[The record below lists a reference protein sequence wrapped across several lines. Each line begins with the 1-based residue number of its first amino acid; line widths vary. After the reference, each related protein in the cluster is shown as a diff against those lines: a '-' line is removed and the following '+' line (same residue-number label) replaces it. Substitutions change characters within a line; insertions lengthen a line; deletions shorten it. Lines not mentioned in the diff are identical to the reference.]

1 MRFLGYFEQICSIP
15 HCSYQAKKLGEFLLE
30 FSKSRGFEAK
40 IDESFNIHAIKGKPK
55 ICLQAHY
62 DMVCVGEAPKIEL
75 ENDGEFLS
83 AKNSTLGADNG
94 IGLAIIMDIM
104 DQAQDLEVLFTSDE
118 EVGLIGANAFAG
130 EICAPALLNL
140 DSEDDNE
147 VIIGCAGGLL
157 AEFRC
162 EFEPCKLGLGELF
175 SPSVSEH
182 FGTGLLSNESS
193 HSTSAKNS
201 TQNSSNLNADYRE
214 SSEHLSTGLLSNE
227 GSHSTSAENSTQNN
241 SNLNADY
248 CESSEH
254 FGTGLL
260 FNEGSH
266 STSAKNCT
274 QNSSNLNANYYALSC
289 EGLEGGHSGIEIAKN
304 IPNAIKELAHFA
316 KNHGAN
322 ILAMSGG
329 DRDNAIPTWAKA
341 LVSASS
347 KLQNK
352 GLVKAK
358 KLDLLGAK
366 ELFAKLCDDNLKNT
380 IIMKT
385 NSADF
390 TRNSR
395 IPMKAN
401 SADFTKNSRIPMKA
415 NSLNDFLL
423 ALPHGV
429 LGWDEGLGLP
439 KTSANL
445 AIVRTRLTSKD
456 ENARIAFSVQIY
468 ARSSSQAELAK
479 LKNSYEAISELAGFQ
494 SSFGASSMPWE
505 PEQSHFATSVLN
517 ALQKYRPNAKIT
529 AIHAGL
535 ECGCLSAKM
544 KQKGKKLV
552 ACSIGP
558 NISGAHTINERC
570 EIKSAQII
578 AQVVRDVLKN
588 A

>member
-15 HCSYQAKKLGEFLLE
+15 HCSYQAQKLGEFLLE
-30 FSKSRGFEAK
+30 FSKSRGFDTK
-40 IDESFNIHAIKGKPK
+40 IDENFNIHAIKGKPK

-104 DQAQDLEVLFTSDE
+104 DEAQDLEVLFTSDE

-140 DSEDDNE
+140 DSEDDSE

-157 AEFRC
+157 AEFRR
-162 EFEPCKLGLGELF
+162 EFEPCELGLGELF
-175 SPSVSEH
+175 SSSVSEH

-193 HSTSAKNS
+193 HSTSAKN
-201 TQNSSNLNADYRE
+201 
-214 SSEHLSTGLLSNE
+214 
-227 GSHSTSAENSTQNN
+227 
-241 SNLNADY
+241 
-248 CESSEH
+248 
-254 FGTGLL
+254 
-260 FNEGSH
+260 
-266 STSAKNCT
+266 CT
-274 QNSSNLNANYYALSC
+274 QNSSNLNANYYELSC
-289 EGLEGGHSGIEIAKN
+289 EGLEGGHSGMQIAKN

-347 KLQNK
+347 KLQSK

-366 ELFAKLCDDNLKNT
+366 ELFAKLCDDDLKNT
-380 IIMKT
+380 IIMKA
-385 NSADF
+385 NSANF
-390 TRNSR
+390 TRNSK

-401 SADFTKNSRIPMKA
+401 SADFTRRENSRNSRIPL
-415 NSLNDFLL
+415 LNDFLL
-423 ALPHGV
+423 SLPHGV

-445 AIVRTRLTSKD
+445 AIVRTGLTSKD

-468 ARSSSQAELAK
+468 ARSSSQEELAK

-494 SSFGASSMPWE
+494 SSFGPSSMPWE
-505 PEQSHFATSVLN
+505 PEQSEFATSVLT

-570 EIKSAQII
+570 EIKSAKII
-578 AQVVRDVLKN
+578 AQVLRDLLKN

>member
-15 HCSYQAKKLGEFLLE
+15 HCSYQAQKLGEFLLE

-40 IDESFNIHAIKGKPK
+40 IDESFNIHAIKGNPK

-104 DQAQDLEVLFTSDE
+104 DEAQDLEVLFTSDE

-140 DSEDDNE
+140 DSEDDSE

-157 AEFRC
+157 AEFRR
-162 EFEPCKLGLGELF
+162 EFEPCELGLGELF
-175 SPSVSEH
+175 SSSVSEH
-182 FGTGLLSNESS
+182 FGTGLSSNES
-193 HSTSAKNS
+193 
-201 TQNSSNLNADYRE
+201 
-214 SSEHLSTGLLSNE
+214 
-227 GSHSTSAENSTQNN
+227 SHSTSAENSTQN
-241 SNLNADY
+241 
-248 CESSEH
+248 
-254 FGTGLL
+254 
-260 FNEGSH
+260 
-266 STSAKNCT
+266 
-274 QNSSNLNANYYALSC
+274 SSNLNANYYELSC
-289 EGLEGGHSGIEIAKN
+289 EGLEGGHSGMQIAKN

-322 ILAMSGG
+322 ILAISGG

-347 KLQNK
+347 KLQSK

-366 ELFAKLCDDNLKNT
+366 ELFAKLCDDDLKNP
-380 IIMKT
+380 IIMKS

-395 IPMKAN
+395 
-401 SADFTKNSRIPMKA
+401 NSRIPL
-415 NSLNDFLL
+415 LNDFLL

-445 AIVRTRLTSKD
+445 AIVRTKLTSKD

-505 PEQSHFATSVLN
+505 PEQSEFATSVLT

>member
-15 HCSYQAKKLGEFLLE
+15 HCSYQAQKLGEFLLE
-30 FSKSRGFEAK
+30 FSKSRGFDTK
-40 IDESFNIHAIKGKPK
+40 IDENFNIHAIKGKPK

-104 DQAQDLEVLFTSDE
+104 DEAQDLEVLFTSDE

-140 DSEDDNE
+140 DSEDDSE

-157 AEFRC
+157 AEFRR
-162 EFEPCKLGLGELF
+162 EFEPCELGLGELF
-175 SPSVSEH
+175 SSSVSEH
-182 FGTGLLSNESS
+182 FGTRLLSDES
-193 HSTSAKNS
+193 
-201 TQNSSNLNADYRE
+201 
-214 SSEHLSTGLLSNE
+214 
-227 GSHSTSAENSTQNN
+227 SHSTSAENSTQN
-241 SNLNADY
+241 
-248 CESSEH
+248 SS
-254 FGTGLL
+254 T
-260 FNEGSH
+260 
-266 STSAKNCT
+266 
-274 QNSSNLNANYYALSC
+274 LNANYYELSC
-289 EGLEGGHSGIEIAKN
+289 EGLKGGHSGMQIAKN

-322 ILAMSGG
+322 ILAISGG

-347 KLQNK
+347 KLQSK
-352 GLVKAK
+352 GLVNAK

-366 ELFAKLCDDNLKNT
+366 ELFAKLCDDDLKNP
-380 IIMKT
+380 IIMK
-385 NSADF
+385 S
-390 TRNSR
+390 
-395 IPMKAN
+395 N
-401 SADFTKNSRIPMKA
+401 SADFTKRENSRNSRIPL
-415 NSLNDFLL
+415 LNDFLL

-445 AIVRTRLTSKD
+445 AIVRTSLTSKD

-468 ARSSSQAELAK
+468 ARSSSQEELAK

-505 PEQSHFATSVLN
+505 PEQSEFAKSLLT

-570 EIKSAQII
+570 EIKSAKII

>member
-15 HCSYQAKKLGEFLLE
+15 HCSYQAQKLGEFLLE
-30 FSKSRGFEAK
+30 FSKSRGFDTK
-40 IDESFNIHAIKGKPK
+40 IDENFNIHAIKGKPK

-104 DQAQDLEVLFTSDE
+104 DEAQDLEVLFTSDE

-140 DSEDDNE
+140 DSEDDSE

-157 AEFRC
+157 AEFRR
-162 EFEPCKLGLGELF
+162 EFEPCELGLGELF
-175 SPSVSEH
+175 SSSV
-182 FGTGLLSNESS
+182 
-193 HSTSAKNS
+193 
-201 TQNSSNLNADYRE
+201 
-214 SSEHLSTGLLSNE
+214 SEHLSTGLLSNE
-227 GSHSTSAENSTQNN
+227 S
-241 SNLNADY
+241 
-248 CESSEH
+248 
-254 FGTGLL
+254 
-260 FNEGSH
+260 SH

-274 QNSSNLNANYYALSC
+274 QNSSNLNANYYELSC
-289 EGLEGGHSGIEIAKN
+289 EGLEGGHSGMQIAKN

-347 KLQNK
+347 KLQSK

-366 ELFAKLCDDNLKNT
+366 ELFAKLCDDDLKNP
-380 IIMKT
+380 IIMK
-385 NSADF
+385 S
-390 TRNSR
+390 
-395 IPMKAN
+395 N
-401 SADFTKNSRIPMKA
+401 SADFTKRENSRNSRIPL
-415 NSLNDFLL
+415 LNDFLL

-468 ARSSSQAELAK
+468 ARSSSQEELAK

-505 PEQSHFATSVLN
+505 PEQSEFAKSLLN

>member
-15 HCSYQAKKLGEFLLE
+15 HCSYQAQKLGEFLLE
-30 FSKSRGFEAK
+30 FSKSRGFDTK
-40 IDESFNIHAIKGKPK
+40 IDENFNIHAIKGKPK

-104 DQAQDLEVLFTSDE
+104 DEAQDLEVLFTSDE

-140 DSEDDNE
+140 DSEDDSE

-157 AEFRC
+157 AEFRR
-162 EFEPCKLGLGELF
+162 EFEPCELGLGELF
-175 SPSVSEH
+175 SSSVSEH
-182 FGTGLLSNESS
+182 FGTRLLSDES
-193 HSTSAKNS
+193 
-201 TQNSSNLNADYRE
+201 
-214 SSEHLSTGLLSNE
+214 
-227 GSHSTSAENSTQNN
+227 SHSTSAENSTQN
-241 SNLNADY
+241 
-248 CESSEH
+248 SS
-254 FGTGLL
+254 T
-260 FNEGSH
+260 
-266 STSAKNCT
+266 
-274 QNSSNLNANYYALSC
+274 LNANYYELSC
-289 EGLEGGHSGIEIAKN
+289 EGLKGGHSGMQIAKN

-322 ILAMSGG
+322 ILAISGG

-347 KLQNK
+347 KLQSK
-352 GLVKAK
+352 GLVNAK

-366 ELFAKLCDDNLKNT
+366 ELFAKLCDDDLKNP
-380 IIMKT
+380 IIMK
-385 NSADF
+385 S
-390 TRNSR
+390 
-395 IPMKAN
+395 N
-401 SADFTKNSRIPMKA
+401 SADFTKRENSRNSRIPL
-415 NSLNDFLL
+415 LNDFLL

-505 PEQSHFATSVLN
+505 PEQSEFAKSLLT

>member
-15 HCSYQAKKLGEFLLE
+15 HCSYQAQKLGEFLLE
-30 FSKSRGFEAK
+30 FSKSRGFDTK

-104 DQAQDLEVLFTSDE
+104 DEAQDLEVLFTSDE

-140 DSEDDNE
+140 DSEDDSE

-157 AEFRC
+157 AEFRR
-162 EFEPCKLGLGELF
+162 EFEPCELGLGELF
-175 SPSVSEH
+175 SSSV
-182 FGTGLLSNESS
+182 
-193 HSTSAKNS
+193 
-201 TQNSSNLNADYRE
+201 
-214 SSEHLSTGLLSNE
+214 
-227 GSHSTSAENSTQNN
+227 
-241 SNLNADY
+241 
-248 CESSEH
+248 SEH

-260 FNEGSH
+260 FNENSH
-266 STSAKNCT
+266 STSVENST
-274 QNSSNLNANYYALSC
+274 QNSSTLNANYYELSC
-289 EGLEGGHSGIEIAKN
+289 QGLEGGHSGMQIAKN

-322 ILAMSGG
+322 ILAISGG

-347 KLQNK
+347 KLQSK
-352 GLVKAK
+352 GLVNAK

-366 ELFAKLCDDNLKNT
+366 ELFAKLCDDDLKNP
-380 IIMKT
+380 IIMK
-385 NSADF
+385 S
-390 TRNSR
+390 
-395 IPMKAN
+395 N
-401 SADFTKNSRIPMKA
+401 SADFTKRENSRNSRIPL
-415 NSLNDFLL
+415 LNDFLL

-494 SSFGASSMPWE
+494 SSFGASSIPWE
-505 PEQSHFATSVLN
+505 PEQSEFATSVLT

-570 EIKSAQII
+570 EIKSAKII

>member
-15 HCSYQAKKLGEFLLE
+15 HCSYQAQKLGEFLLE
-30 FSKSRGFEAK
+30 FSKSRGFDTK

-104 DQAQDLEVLFTSDE
+104 DEAQDLEVLFTSDE

-140 DSEDDNE
+140 DSEDDSE

-157 AEFRC
+157 AEFRR
-162 EFEPCKLGLGELF
+162 EFEPCELGLGELF
-175 SPSVSEH
+175 SSSVSEH
-182 FGTGLLSNESS
+182 LGTGLLSNESS
-193 HSTSAKNS
+193 HSTSA
-201 TQNSSNLNADYRE
+201 
-214 SSEHLSTGLLSNE
+214 
-227 GSHSTSAENSTQNN
+227 ENS
-241 SNLNADY
+241 
-248 CESSEH
+248 
-254 FGTGLL
+254 
-260 FNEGSH
+260 
-266 STSAKNCT
+266 T
-274 QNSSNLNANYYALSC
+274 QNSSNLNANYYELSC
-289 EGLEGGHSGIEIAKN
+289 EGLEGGHSGMQIAKN

-347 KLQNK
+347 KLESK

-366 ELFAKLCDDNLKNT
+366 ELFAKLCDDDLKNT
-380 IIMKT
+380 II
-385 NSADF
+385 
-390 TRNSR
+390 
-395 IPMKAN
+395 MKAN
-401 SADFTKNSRIPMKA
+401 SADFTKRENSRNSRIPL
-415 NSLNDFLL
+415 LNDFLL

-445 AIVRTRLTSKD
+445 AIVRTSLTSKD

-468 ARSSSQAELAK
+468 ARSSSQEELAK

-505 PEQSHFATSVLN
+505 PEQSEFAKSVLN

>member
-15 HCSYQAKKLGEFLLE
+15 HCSYQAQKLGEFLLE
-30 FSKSRGFEAK
+30 FSKSRGFDTK

-104 DQAQDLEVLFTSDE
+104 DEAQDLEVLFTSDE

-140 DSEDDNE
+140 DSEDDSE

-157 AEFRC
+157 AEFRR
-162 EFEPCKLGLGELF
+162 EFEPCELGLGELF
-175 SPSVSEH
+175 SSSV
-182 FGTGLLSNESS
+182 
-193 HSTSAKNS
+193 
-201 TQNSSNLNADYRE
+201 
-214 SSEHLSTGLLSNE
+214 SEHLSTGLLSNE
-227 GSHSTSAENSTQNN
+227 S
-241 SNLNADY
+241 
-248 CESSEH
+248 
-254 FGTGLL
+254 
-260 FNEGSH
+260 SH

-274 QNSSNLNANYYALSC
+274 QNSSNLNADYYELSC
-289 EGLEGGHSGIEIAKN
+289 EGLEGGHSGMQIAKN

-347 KLQNK
+347 KLQSK

-366 ELFAKLCDDNLKNT
+366 ELFAKLCDDDLKNP
-380 IIMKT
+380 IIMK
-385 NSADF
+385 S
-390 TRNSR
+390 
-395 IPMKAN
+395 N
-401 SADFTKNSRIPMKA
+401 SADFTKRENSRNSRIPL
-415 NSLNDFLL
+415 LNDFLL

-445 AIVRTRLTSKD
+445 AIVRTSLTSKD

-468 ARSSSQAELAK
+468 ARSSSQEELAK

-505 PEQSHFATSVLN
+505 PEQSEFATSVLN

>member
-15 HCSYQAKKLGEFLLE
+15 HCSYQAQKLGEFLLE

-75 ENDGEFLS
+75 ENNGEFLS

-104 DQAQDLEVLFTSDE
+104 DEAQDLEVLFTSDE

-140 DSEDDNE
+140 DSEDDSE

-157 AEFRC
+157 AEFRR
-162 EFEPCKLGLGELF
+162 EFEPSKLGLGELF
-175 SPSVSEH
+175 SSELESCELGLGELFSSSVSEH
-182 FGTGLLSNESS
+182 FGTGLLF
-193 HSTSAKNS
+193 
-201 TQNSSNLNADYRE
+201 
-214 SSEHLSTGLLSNE
+214 NE
-227 GSHSTSAENSTQNN
+227 GSHSTSAENSTQNS
-241 SNLNADY
+241 SNLNANY
-248 CESSEH
+248 RESSEH
-254 FGTGLL
+254 LSTRLL

-274 QNSSNLNANYYALSC
+274 QNSSNLNANYYELSC
-289 EGLEGGHSGIEIAKN
+289 QGLEGGHSGMQIAKN

-316 KNHGAN
+316 KNHGSN
-322 ILAMSGG
+322 ILAISGG

-347 KLQNK
+347 KLQSK

-366 ELFAKLCDDNLKNT
+366 ELFAKLCDDDLKNT
-380 IIMKT
+380 IIMKA

-395 IPMKAN
+395 IPL
-401 SADFTKNSRIPMKA
+401 
-415 NSLNDFLL
+415 LNDFLL
-423 ALPHGV
+423 SLPHGV

-445 AIVRTRLTSKD
+445 AIVRTKLTSKD

-494 SSFGASSMPWE
+494 SSFGPSSMPWE
-505 PEQSHFATSVLN
+505 PEQSEFATSVLT

-578 AQVVRDVLKN
+578 AQVLRDLLKN

>member
-15 HCSYQAKKLGEFLLE
+15 HCSYQAQKLGEFLLE
-30 FSKSRGFEAK
+30 FSKSRGFDTK

-104 DQAQDLEVLFTSDE
+104 DEAQDLEVLFTSDE

-140 DSEDDNE
+140 DSEDDSE

-157 AEFRC
+157 AEFRR
-162 EFEPCKLGLGELF
+162 EFEPCELGLGELF
-175 SPSVSEH
+175 SSEFEPCELGLGELFSSSVSEH
-182 FGTGLLSNESS
+182 FG
-193 HSTSAKNS
+193 
-201 TQNSSNLNADYRE
+201 
-214 SSEHLSTGLLSNE
+214 TGLLSNE
-227 GSHSTSAENSTQNN
+227 GSHSTSAENCTQNN
-241 SNLNADY
+241 SNLNA
-248 CESSEH
+248 
-254 FGTGLL
+254 
-260 FNEGSH
+260 
-266 STSAKNCT
+266 
-274 QNSSNLNANYYALSC
+274 NYYELSC
-289 EGLEGGHSGIEIAKN
+289 EGLEGGHSGMQIAKN

-347 KLQNK
+347 KLQSK

-366 ELFAKLCDDNLKNT
+366 ELFAKLCDDDLKNP
-380 IIMKT
+380 IIMK
-385 NSADF
+385 S
-390 TRNSR
+390 
-395 IPMKAN
+395 N
-401 SADFTKNSRIPMKA
+401 SADFTKRENSRNSRIPL
-415 NSLNDFLL
+415 LNDFLL

-505 PEQSHFATSVLN
+505 PEQSEFATSVLN
-517 ALQKYRPNAKIT
+517 ALQKYRPDAKIT

>member
-15 HCSYQAKKLGEFLLE
+15 HCSYQAQKLGEFLLE
-30 FSKSRGFEAK
+30 FSKSRGFDTK
-40 IDESFNIHAIKGKPK
+40 IDENFNIHAIKGKPK

-104 DQAQDLEVLFTSDE
+104 DEAQDLEVLFTSDE

-140 DSEDDNE
+140 DSEDDSE

-157 AEFRC
+157 AEFRR
-162 EFEPCKLGLGELF
+162 EFEPCELGLGELF
-175 SPSVSEH
+175 SSSVSEH

-193 HSTSAKNS
+193 HSTSA
-201 TQNSSNLNADYRE
+201 
-214 SSEHLSTGLLSNE
+214 
-227 GSHSTSAENSTQNN
+227 ENS
-241 SNLNADY
+241 
-248 CESSEH
+248 
-254 FGTGLL
+254 
-260 FNEGSH
+260 
-266 STSAKNCT
+266 T
-274 QNSSNLNANYYALSC
+274 QNSSNLNANYYELSC
-289 EGLEGGHSGIEIAKN
+289 EGLEGGHSGMQIAKN

-347 KLQNK
+347 KLQSK

-366 ELFAKLCDDNLKNT
+366 ELFAKLCDDDLKNP
-380 IIMKT
+380 IIMKA

-395 IPMKAN
+395 
-401 SADFTKNSRIPMKA
+401 NSRIPL
-415 NSLNDFLL
+415 LNDFLL

-445 AIVRTRLTSKD
+445 AIVRTSLTSKD

-468 ARSSSQAELAK
+468 ARSSSQDELAK

-494 SSFGASSMPWE
+494 SSFGPSSLPWE
-505 PEQSHFATSVLN
+505 PEQSEFATSVLT
-517 ALQKYRPNAKIT
+517 ALQKYRPDAKIT

>member
-15 HCSYQAKKLGEFLLE
+15 HCSYQAQKLGEFLLE
-30 FSKSRGFEAK
+30 FSKSRGFDTK
-40 IDESFNIHAIKGKPK
+40 IDENFNIHAIKGKPK

-104 DQAQDLEVLFTSDE
+104 DEAQDLEVLFTSDE

-140 DSEDDNE
+140 DSEDDSE

-157 AEFRC
+157 AEFRR
-162 EFEPCKLGLGELF
+162 EFEPCELGLGELF
-175 SPSVSEH
+175 SSSVSEN

-193 HSTSAKNS
+193 HSTSA
-201 TQNSSNLNADYRE
+201 
-214 SSEHLSTGLLSNE
+214 
-227 GSHSTSAENSTQNN
+227 ENS
-241 SNLNADY
+241 
-248 CESSEH
+248 
-254 FGTGLL
+254 
-260 FNEGSH
+260 
-266 STSAKNCT
+266 T
-274 QNSSNLNANYYALSC
+274 QNSSNLNANYYELSC
-289 EGLEGGHSGIEIAKN
+289 EGLEGGHSGMEIAKN

-347 KLQNK
+347 KLQSK

-366 ELFAKLCDDNLKNT
+366 ELFAKLCDDDLKNP
-380 IIMKT
+380 IIMK
-385 NSADF
+385 S
-390 TRNSR
+390 
-395 IPMKAN
+395 N
-401 SADFTKNSRIPMKA
+401 SADFTKRENSRNSRIPL
-415 NSLNDFLL
+415 LNYFLL

-429 LGWDEGLGLP
+429 LGWDERLGLP

-445 AIVRTRLTSKD
+445 AIVRTSLTSKD

-468 ARSSSQAELAK
+468 ARSSSQDELAK

-505 PEQSHFATSVLN
+505 PEQSEFAKSLLT

-570 EIKSAQII
+570 EIKSAKII

>member
-15 HCSYQAKKLGEFLLE
+15 HCSYQAQKLGEFLLE
-30 FSKSRGFEAK
+30 FSKSRGFDTK

-104 DQAQDLEVLFTSDE
+104 DEAQDLEVLFTSDE

-140 DSEDDNE
+140 DSEDDSE

-157 AEFRC
+157 AEFRR
-162 EFEPCKLGLGELF
+162 EFEPCELGLGELF
-175 SPSVSEH
+175 SSSVSEH
-182 FGTGLLSNESS
+182 FGTRLLSNESS
-193 HSTSAKNS
+193 HSTSA
-201 TQNSSNLNADYRE
+201 
-214 SSEHLSTGLLSNE
+214 
-227 GSHSTSAENSTQNN
+227 ENS
-241 SNLNADY
+241 
-248 CESSEH
+248 
-254 FGTGLL
+254 
-260 FNEGSH
+260 
-266 STSAKNCT
+266 T
-274 QNSSNLNANYYALSC
+274 QNSSNLNANYYELSC
-289 EGLEGGHSGIEIAKN
+289 QGLEGGHSGIQIAKN

-347 KLQNK
+347 KLQSK

-366 ELFAKLCDDNLKNT
+366 ELFAKLCDDDLKNP
-380 IIMKT
+380 IIMK
-385 NSADF
+385 S
-390 TRNSR
+390 
-395 IPMKAN
+395 N
-401 SADFTKNSRIPMKA
+401 SADFTKRENSRNSRIPL
-415 NSLNDFLL
+415 LNDFLL

-445 AIVRTRLTSKD
+445 AIVRTSLTSKD

-468 ARSSSQAELAK
+468 ARSSSQEELAK

-505 PEQSHFATSVLN
+505 PEQSEFATNVLT

-570 EIKSAQII
+570 EIKSAKII

>member
-15 HCSYQAKKLGEFLLE
+15 HCSYQAQKLGEFLLE

-104 DQAQDLEVLFTSDE
+104 DEAQDLEVLFTSDE

-140 DSEDDNE
+140 DSEDDSE

-157 AEFRC
+157 AEFRR
-162 EFEPCKLGLGELF
+162 EFEPSKLGLGELF
-175 SPSVSEH
+175 SSSVSEH
-182 FGTGLLSNESS
+182 LSTGLLFNESS
-193 HSTSAKNS
+193 HSTSAEK
-201 TQNSSNLNADYRE
+201 
-214 SSEHLSTGLLSNE
+214 
-227 GSHSTSAENSTQNN
+227 STQNN
-241 SNLNADY
+241 S
-248 CESSEH
+248 S
-254 FGTGLL
+254 
-260 FNEGSH
+260 
-266 STSAKNCT
+266 
-274 QNSSNLNANYYALSC
+274 LNANYYELSC
-289 EGLEGGHSGIEIAKN
+289 EGLEGGHSGMQIAKN

-322 ILAMSGG
+322 ILAMGGG

-347 KLQNK
+347 KLQSK

-366 ELFAKLCDDNLKNT
+366 ELFAKLCDDDLKNT
-380 IIMKT
+380 IIMKANSADFT
-385 NSADF
+385 RNSKIPMKANSVDFTRNSKIAMKANSADF

-395 IPMKAN
+395 
-401 SADFTKNSRIPMKA
+401 NSRIPL
-415 NSLNDFLL
+415 LNDFLL

-505 PEQSHFATSVLN
+505 PEQSEFATSVLT

>member
-15 HCSYQAKKLGEFLLE
+15 HCSYQAQKLGEFLLE
-30 FSKSRGFEAK
+30 FSKSRGFDTK

-104 DQAQDLEVLFTSDE
+104 DEAQDLEVLFTSDE

-140 DSEDDNE
+140 DSEDDSE

-157 AEFRC
+157 AEFRR
-162 EFEPCKLGLGELF
+162 EFEPCELGLGELF
-175 SPSVSEH
+175 SSSV
-182 FGTGLLSNESS
+182 
-193 HSTSAKNS
+193 
-201 TQNSSNLNADYRE
+201 
-214 SSEHLSTGLLSNE
+214 SEHLSTGLLS
-227 GSHSTSAENSTQNN
+227 
-241 SNLNADY
+241 
-248 CESSEH
+248 
-254 FGTGLL
+254 
-260 FNEGSH
+260 NEGSH

-274 QNSSNLNANYYALSC
+274 QNSSNLNANYYELSC
-289 EGLEGGHSGIEIAKN
+289 EGLEGGHSGMEIAKN
-304 IPNAIKELAHFA
+304 IPNAIKELAHFT

-347 KLQNK
+347 KLQSK

-366 ELFAKLCDDNLKNT
+366 ELFAKLCDDDLKNP
-380 IIMKT
+380 IIMKS

-395 IPMKAN
+395 IPL
-401 SADFTKNSRIPMKA
+401 
-415 NSLNDFLL
+415 LNDFLL

-445 AIVRTRLTSKD
+445 AIVRTSLTSKD

-468 ARSSSQAELAK
+468 ARSSSQEELAK

-505 PEQSHFATSVLN
+505 PEQSEFATNVLT

-544 KQKGKKLV
+544 KQKGKKLA

>member
-15 HCSYQAKKLGEFLLE
+15 HCSYQAQKLGEFLLE
-30 FSKSRGFEAK
+30 FSKSRGFDTK
-40 IDESFNIHAIKGKPK
+40 IDENFNIHAIKGKPK

-104 DQAQDLEVLFTSDE
+104 DEAQDLEVLFTSDE

-140 DSEDDNE
+140 DSEDDSE

-157 AEFRC
+157 AEFRR
-162 EFEPCKLGLGELF
+162 EFEPCELGLGELF
-175 SPSVSEH
+175 SSSVSEH
-182 FGTGLLSNESS
+182 LSTRLLFNESS
-193 HSTSAKNS
+193 HSTSV
-201 TQNSSNLNADYRE
+201 
-214 SSEHLSTGLLSNE
+214 
-227 GSHSTSAENSTQNN
+227 ENSTQNN
-241 SNLNADY
+241 SNLNA
-248 CESSEH
+248 
-254 FGTGLL
+254 
-260 FNEGSH
+260 
-266 STSAKNCT
+266 
-274 QNSSNLNANYYALSC
+274 NYYELSC
-289 EGLEGGHSGIEIAKN
+289 DGLEGGHSGMQIAKN

-347 KLQNK
+347 KLQSK

-366 ELFAKLCDDNLKNT
+366 ELFAKLCDDDLKNT
-380 IIMKT
+380 IIMKA

-395 IPMKAN
+395 
-401 SADFTKNSRIPMKA
+401 NSRIPL
-415 NSLNDFLL
+415 LNDFLL

-445 AIVRTRLTSKD
+445 AIVRTSLTSKD

-468 ARSSSQAELAK
+468 ARSSSQEELAK

-494 SSFGASSMPWE
+494 SSFGPSSMPWE
-505 PEQSHFATSVLN
+505 PEQSEFATSVLT

>member
-15 HCSYQAKKLGEFLLE
+15 HCSYQAQKLGEFLLE
-30 FSKSRGFEAK
+30 FSKSRGFDTK

-104 DQAQDLEVLFTSDE
+104 DEAQDLEVLFTSDE

-140 DSEDDNE
+140 DSEDDSE

-162 EFEPCKLGLGELF
+162 EFEPCELGLGELFNPEFEPCELGLGELF
-175 SPSVSEH
+175 SSSV
-182 FGTGLLSNESS
+182 
-193 HSTSAKNS
+193 
-201 TQNSSNLNADYRE
+201 
-214 SSEHLSTGLLSNE
+214 SEHLSTGLLSNE
-227 GSHSTSAENSTQNN
+227 GSHSTSTE
-241 SNLNADY
+241 
-248 CESSEH
+248 
-254 FGTGLL
+254 
-260 FNEGSH
+260 
-266 STSAKNCT
+266 NCT
-274 QNSSNLNANYYALSC
+274 QNSSNLNANYYELSC
-289 EGLEGGHSGIEIAKN
+289 EGLEGGHSGMEIAKN
-304 IPNAIKELAHFA
+304 IPNAIKELAHFT

-347 KLQNK
+347 KLQSK

-366 ELFAKLCDDNLKNT
+366 ELFAKLCDDDLKNP
-380 IIMKT
+380 IIMKS

-395 IPMKAN
+395 IPL
-401 SADFTKNSRIPMKA
+401 
-415 NSLNDFLL
+415 LNDFLL

-445 AIVRTRLTSKD
+445 AIVRTSLTSKD

-468 ARSSSQAELAK
+468 ARSSSQEELAK

-505 PEQSHFATSVLN
+505 PEQSEFATNVLT

-544 KQKGKKLV
+544 KQKGKKLA

>member
-15 HCSYQAKKLGEFLLE
+15 HCSYQAQKLGEFLLE
-30 FSKSRGFEAK
+30 FSKSRGFDTK

-104 DQAQDLEVLFTSDE
+104 DEAQDLEVLFTSDE

-140 DSEDDNE
+140 DSEDDSE

-157 AEFRC
+157 AEFRR
-162 EFEPCKLGLGELF
+162 EFEPCELGLGELF
-175 SPSVSEH
+175 SSSVSEH
-182 FGTGLLSNESS
+182 FGTGLLSNEGS

-201 TQNSSNLNADYRE
+201 TQNSSNLNA
-214 SSEHLSTGLLSNE
+214 
-227 GSHSTSAENSTQNN
+227 
-241 SNLNADY
+241 
-248 CESSEH
+248 
-254 FGTGLL
+254 
-260 FNEGSH
+260 
-266 STSAKNCT
+266 
-274 QNSSNLNANYYALSC
+274 NYYELSC
-289 EGLEGGHSGIEIAKN
+289 EGLEGGHSGMQIAKN

-347 KLQNK
+347 KLQSK

-366 ELFAKLCDDNLKNT
+366 ELFAKLCDDDLKNT
-380 IIMKT
+380 II
-385 NSADF
+385 
-390 TRNSR
+390 
-395 IPMKAN
+395 MKAN
-401 SADFTKNSRIPMKA
+401 SADFTRRENSRNSRIPL
-415 NSLNDFLL
+415 LNDFLL

-468 ARSSSQAELAK
+468 ARSSSQEELAK

-505 PEQSHFATSVLN
+505 PEQSEFATSVLT

>member
-15 HCSYQAKKLGEFLLE
+15 HCSYQAQKLGEFLLE
-30 FSKSRGFEAK
+30 FSKSRGFDTK

-104 DQAQDLEVLFTSDE
+104 DEAQDLEVLFTSDE

-140 DSEDDNE
+140 DSEDDSE

-157 AEFRC
+157 AEFRR
-162 EFEPCKLGLGELF
+162 EFEPCELGLGELF
-175 SPSVSEH
+175 SSSVSEH

-193 HSTSAKNS
+193 HSTSAKNC
-201 TQNSSNLNADYRE
+201 
-214 SSEHLSTGLLSNE
+214 
-227 GSHSTSAENSTQNN
+227 TQNN
-241 SNLNADY
+241 SNLNA
-248 CESSEH
+248 
-254 FGTGLL
+254 
-260 FNEGSH
+260 
-266 STSAKNCT
+266 
-274 QNSSNLNANYYALSC
+274 NYYELSC
-289 EGLEGGHSGIEIAKN
+289 EGLEGGHSGMQIAKN

-347 KLQNK
+347 KLQSK

-366 ELFAKLCDDNLKNT
+366 ELFAKLCDDDLKNT
-380 IIMKT
+380 II
-385 NSADF
+385 
-390 TRNSR
+390 
-395 IPMKAN
+395 MKAN
-401 SADFTKNSRIPMKA
+401 SADFTRRENSRNSRIPL
-415 NSLNDFLL
+415 LNDFLL

-445 AIVRTRLTSKD
+445 AIVRTSLTSKD

-468 ARSSSQAELAK
+468 ARSSSQEELAK

-505 PEQSHFATSVLN
+505 PEQSEFATSVLN

>member
-15 HCSYQAKKLGEFLLE
+15 HCSYQAQKLGEFLLE
-30 FSKSRGFEAK
+30 FSKSRGFDTK
-40 IDESFNIHAIKGKPK
+40 IDENFNIHAIKGKPK

-104 DQAQDLEVLFTSDE
+104 DEAQDLEVLFTSDE

-130 EICAPALLNL
+130 EIYAPALLNL
-140 DSEDDNE
+140 DSEDDSE

-157 AEFRC
+157 AEFRR
-162 EFEPCKLGLGELF
+162 EFEPCELGLGELF
-175 SPSVSEH
+175 SSSVSEH
-182 FGTGLLSNESS
+182 FGTGLFSNESS
-193 HSTSAKNS
+193 HSTS
-201 TQNSSNLNADYRE
+201 T
-214 SSEHLSTGLLSNE
+214 
-227 GSHSTSAENSTQNN
+227 ENSTQNN
-241 SNLNADY
+241 SNLNA
-248 CESSEH
+248 
-254 FGTGLL
+254 
-260 FNEGSH
+260 
-266 STSAKNCT
+266 
-274 QNSSNLNANYYALSC
+274 NYYELSC
-289 EGLEGGHSGIEIAKN
+289 EGLDGGHSGMQIAKN

-322 ILAMSGG
+322 ILAISGG
-329 DRDNAIPTWAKA
+329 DRDNAITTWAKA

-347 KLQNK
+347 KLQSK

-366 ELFAKLCDDNLKNT
+366 ELFAKLCDDDLKNP
-380 IIMKT
+380 IIMK
-385 NSADF
+385 S
-390 TRNSR
+390 
-395 IPMKAN
+395 N
-401 SADFTKNSRIPMKA
+401 SADFTKRENSRNSRIPL
-415 NSLNDFLL
+415 LNDFLL

-445 AIVRTRLTSKD
+445 AIVRTSLTSKD

-468 ARSSSQAELAK
+468 ARSSSQEELAK

-505 PEQSHFATSVLN
+505 PEQSEFATSVLT
-517 ALQKYRPNAKIT
+517 ALQKYRPDAKIT

>member
-15 HCSYQAKKLGEFLLE
+15 HCSYQAQKLGEFLLE
-30 FSKSRGFEAK
+30 FSKSRGFDTK
-40 IDESFNIHAIKGKPK
+40 IDENFNIHAIKGKPK

-104 DQAQDLEVLFTSDE
+104 DETQDLEVLFTSDE

-140 DSEDDNE
+140 DSEDDSE

-157 AEFRC
+157 AEFRR

-175 SPSVSEH
+175 RREFEPSKLGLGELFSPSVSGH
-182 FGTGLLSNESS
+182 FGTRLLSNES
-193 HSTSAKNS
+193 
-201 TQNSSNLNADYRE
+201 
-214 SSEHLSTGLLSNE
+214 
-227 GSHSTSAENSTQNN
+227 
-241 SNLNADY
+241 
-248 CESSEH
+248 
-254 FGTGLL
+254 
-260 FNEGSH
+260 SH

-274 QNSSNLNANYYALSC
+274 QNSSNLNANYCESSEHLGTGLLSNESSHSTSAENSTQNSSTLNANYYELSC
-289 EGLEGGHSGIEIAKN
+289 EGLKGGHSGMQIAKN

-322 ILAMSGG
+322 ILAISGG

-347 KLQNK
+347 KLQSK

-366 ELFAKLCDDNLKNT
+366 ELFAKLCDDDLKNP
-380 IIMKT
+380 IIMK
-385 NSADF
+385 S
-390 TRNSR
+390 
-395 IPMKAN
+395 N
-401 SADFTKNSRIPMKA
+401 SADFTKRENSRNSRIPL
-415 NSLNDFLL
+415 LNDFLL

-445 AIVRTRLTSKD
+445 AIVRTSLTSKD

-468 ARSSSQAELAK
+468 ARSSSQEELAK

-505 PEQSHFATSVLN
+505 PEQSEFATGVLT
-517 ALQKYRPNAKIT
+517 ALQKYRPDAKIT

>member
-15 HCSYQAKKLGEFLLE
+15 HCSYQAQKLGEFLLE
-30 FSKSRGFEAK
+30 FSKSRGFDTK

-104 DQAQDLEVLFTSDE
+104 DETQDLEVLFTSDE

-140 DSEDDNE
+140 DSEDDSE

-157 AEFRC
+157 AEFGC
-162 EFEPCKLGLGELF
+162 EFEPCELGLGELF
-175 SPSVSEH
+175 SSSVSEH

-193 HSTSAKNS
+193 HSTSAKN
-201 TQNSSNLNADYRE
+201 
-214 SSEHLSTGLLSNE
+214 
-227 GSHSTSAENSTQNN
+227 
-241 SNLNADY
+241 
-248 CESSEH
+248 
-254 FGTGLL
+254 
-260 FNEGSH
+260 
-266 STSAKNCT
+266 CT
-274 QNSSNLNANYYALSC
+274 QNSSNLNANYYELSC
-289 EGLEGGHSGIEIAKN
+289 EGLEGGHSGMQIAKN

-347 KLQNK
+347 KLESK

-366 ELFAKLCDDNLKNT
+366 ELFAKLCDDDLKNP
-380 IIMKT
+380 IIMKS
-385 NSADF
+385 NAADF
-390 TRNSR
+390 TKRENSRNSR
-395 IPMKAN
+395 IPL
-401 SADFTKNSRIPMKA
+401 
-415 NSLNDFLL
+415 LNDFLL

-445 AIVRTRLTSKD
+445 AIVRTSLTSKD

-468 ARSSSQAELAK
+468 ARSSSQEELAK

-505 PEQSHFATSVLN
+505 PEQSEFATSVLT

>member
-15 HCSYQAKKLGEFLLE
+15 HCSYQAQKLGEFLLE
-30 FSKSRGFEAK
+30 FSKSRGFDTK
-40 IDESFNIHAIKGKPK
+40 IDENFNIHAIKGKPK

-104 DQAQDLEVLFTSDE
+104 DEAQDLEVLFTSDE

-140 DSEDDNE
+140 DSEDDSE

-157 AEFRC
+157 AEFRR
-162 EFEPCKLGLGELF
+162 EFEPCELGLGELF
-175 SPSVSEH
+175 SSSV
-182 FGTGLLSNESS
+182 
-193 HSTSAKNS
+193 
-201 TQNSSNLNADYRE
+201 
-214 SSEHLSTGLLSNE
+214 SEHLSTGLLS
-227 GSHSTSAENSTQNN
+227 
-241 SNLNADY
+241 
-248 CESSEH
+248 
-254 FGTGLL
+254 
-260 FNEGSH
+260 NEGSH

-274 QNSSNLNANYYALSC
+274 QNSSNLNANYYELSC
-289 EGLEGGHSGIEIAKN
+289 EGLEGGHSGMQIAKN

-347 KLQNK
+347 KLESK

-366 ELFAKLCDDNLKNT
+366 ELFAKLCDDDLKNP
-380 IIMKT
+380 IIMK
-385 NSADF
+385 S
-390 TRNSR
+390 
-395 IPMKAN
+395 N
-401 SADFTKNSRIPMKA
+401 SADFTKRENSRNSRIPL
-415 NSLNDFLL
+415 LNDFLL

-445 AIVRTRLTSKD
+445 AIVRTSLTSKD

-505 PEQSHFATSVLN
+505 PEQSEFAKSVLN

>member
-15 HCSYQAKKLGEFLLE
+15 HCSYQAQKLGEFLLE
-30 FSKSRGFEAK
+30 FSKSRGFDTK

-104 DQAQDLEVLFTSDE
+104 DEAQDLEVLFTSDE

-140 DSEDDNE
+140 DSEDDSE

-157 AEFRC
+157 AEFRR
-162 EFEPCKLGLGELF
+162 EFEPCELGLGELF
-175 SPSVSEH
+175 SSEFEPCELGLGELFSSSVSEH

-193 HSTSAKNS
+193 HSTSA
-201 TQNSSNLNADYRE
+201 
-214 SSEHLSTGLLSNE
+214 
-227 GSHSTSAENSTQNN
+227 ENSTQNN
-241 SNLNADY
+241 SNLNA
-248 CESSEH
+248 
-254 FGTGLL
+254 
-260 FNEGSH
+260 
-266 STSAKNCT
+266 
-274 QNSSNLNANYYALSC
+274 NYYELSC
-289 EGLEGGHSGIEIAKN
+289 EGLEGGHSGMQIAKN
-304 IPNAIKELAHFA
+304 IPNAIKELAYFA

-347 KLQNK
+347 KLESK

-366 ELFAKLCDDNLKNT
+366 ELFTKLCDDDLKNP
-380 IIMKT
+380 IIMKS

-390 TRNSR
+390 TRRENSRNSR
-395 IPMKAN
+395 IPL
-401 SADFTKNSRIPMKA
+401 
-415 NSLNDFLL
+415 LNDFLL

-445 AIVRTRLTSKD
+445 AIVRTSLTSKD
-456 ENARIAFSVQIY
+456 KNARIAFSVQIY
-468 ARSSSQAELAK
+468 ARSSSQEELAK
-479 LKNSYEAISELAGFQ
+479 LKNSYEAISELADFQ

-505 PEQSHFATSVLN
+505 PEQSEFATSVLN

-570 EIKSAQII
+570 EIKSAKII

>member
-15 HCSYQAKKLGEFLLE
+15 HCSYQAQKLGEFLLE
-30 FSKSRGFEAK
+30 FSKSRGFDTK
-40 IDESFNIHAIKGKPK
+40 IDENFNIHAIKGKPK

-104 DQAQDLEVLFTSDE
+104 DEAQDLEVLFTSDE

-140 DSEDDNE
+140 DSEDDSE

-157 AEFRC
+157 AEFGC
-162 EFEPCKLGLGELF
+162 EFEPSKLGLGELF
-175 SPSVSEH
+175 NPEFEPCELGLGELFSSSV
-182 FGTGLLSNESS
+182 
-193 HSTSAKNS
+193 
-201 TQNSSNLNADYRE
+201 
-214 SSEHLSTGLLSNE
+214 SEHLSTGLLS
-227 GSHSTSAENSTQNN
+227 
-241 SNLNADY
+241 
-248 CESSEH
+248 
-254 FGTGLL
+254 
-260 FNEGSH
+260 NEGSH

-274 QNSSNLNANYYALSC
+274 QNSSNLNANYYELSC
-289 EGLEGGHSGIEIAKN
+289 EGLEGGHSGMQIAKN

-341 LVSASS
+341 LVSTSS
-347 KLQNK
+347 KLQSK

-366 ELFAKLCDDNLKNT
+366 ELFAKLCDDDLKNP
-380 IIMKT
+380 IIMK
-385 NSADF
+385 S
-390 TRNSR
+390 
-395 IPMKAN
+395 N
-401 SADFTKNSRIPMKA
+401 SADFTKRENSRNSRIPL
-415 NSLNDFLL
+415 LNDFLL

-445 AIVRTRLTSKD
+445 AIVRTSLTSKD

-468 ARSSSQAELAK
+468 ARSSSQEELAK

-505 PEQSHFATSVLN
+505 PEQSEFAASVLT

-544 KQKGKKLV
+544 KQKGKKLA

>member
-15 HCSYQAKKLGEFLLE
+15 HCSYQAQKLGEFLLE
-30 FSKSRGFEAK
+30 FSKSRGFDTK
-40 IDESFNIHAIKGKPK
+40 IDENFNIHAIKGKPK

-104 DQAQDLEVLFTSDE
+104 DEAQDLEVLFTSDE

-140 DSEDDNE
+140 DSEDDSE

-157 AEFRC
+157 AEFRR
-162 EFEPCKLGLGELF
+162 EFEPCELGLGELF
-175 SPSVSEH
+175 SSSV
-182 FGTGLLSNESS
+182 
-193 HSTSAKNS
+193 
-201 TQNSSNLNADYRE
+201 
-214 SSEHLSTGLLSNE
+214 SEHLSTGLLS
-227 GSHSTSAENSTQNN
+227 
-241 SNLNADY
+241 
-248 CESSEH
+248 
-254 FGTGLL
+254 
-260 FNEGSH
+260 NEGSH

-274 QNSSNLNANYYALSC
+274 QNSSNLNANYYELSC
-289 EGLEGGHSGIEIAKN
+289 EGLEGGHSGMQIAKN

-347 KLQNK
+347 KLQSK

-366 ELFAKLCDDNLKNT
+366 ELFAKLCDDDLKNP
-380 IIMKT
+380 IIMK
-385 NSADF
+385 S
-390 TRNSR
+390 
-395 IPMKAN
+395 N
-401 SADFTKNSRIPMKA
+401 SADFTKRENSRNSRIPL
-415 NSLNDFLL
+415 LNDFLL

-445 AIVRTRLTSKD
+445 AIVRTSLTSKD

-468 ARSSSQAELAK
+468 ARSSSQEKLAK

-505 PEQSHFATSVLN
+505 PEQSEFAKSVLN

>member
-15 HCSYQAKKLGEFLLE
+15 HCSYQAQKLGEFLLE
-30 FSKSRGFEAK
+30 FSKSRGFDTK

-104 DQAQDLEVLFTSDE
+104 DEAQDLEVLFTSDE

-140 DSEDDNE
+140 DSEDDSE

-157 AEFRC
+157 AEFRR
-162 EFEPCKLGLGELF
+162 EFEPCELGLGELF
-175 SPSVSEH
+175 SSSVSEH
-182 FGTGLLSNESS
+182 LSTGLLSNESS
-193 HSTSAKNS
+193 HSTSAKNC
-201 TQNSSNLNADYRE
+201 
-214 SSEHLSTGLLSNE
+214 
-227 GSHSTSAENSTQNN
+227 TQNN
-241 SNLNADY
+241 SNLNA
-248 CESSEH
+248 
-254 FGTGLL
+254 
-260 FNEGSH
+260 
-266 STSAKNCT
+266 
-274 QNSSNLNANYYALSC
+274 NYYELSC
-289 EGLEGGHSGIEIAKN
+289 EGLEGGHSGMQIAKN

-347 KLQNK
+347 KLQSK

-366 ELFAKLCDDNLKNT
+366 ELFAKLCDDDLKNP
-380 IIMKT
+380 II
-385 NSADF
+385 
-390 TRNSR
+390 
-395 IPMKAN
+395 MKAN
-401 SADFTKNSRIPMKA
+401 SADFTKRENSRNSRIPL
-415 NSLNDFLL
+415 LNDFLL

-429 LGWDEGLGLP
+429 LGWDEGKKKK

-445 AIVRTRLTSKD
+445 AIVRTSLTSKD

-494 SSFGASSMPWE
+494 SSFGASSIPWE
-505 PEQSHFATSVLN
+505 PEQSEFATSVLN

-535 ECGCLSAKM
+535 ECGCLSATM

>member
-15 HCSYQAKKLGEFLLE
+15 HCSYQAQKLGEFLLE
-30 FSKSRGFEAK
+30 FSKSRGFDTK
-40 IDESFNIHAIKGKPK
+40 IDENFNIHAIKGKPK

-104 DQAQDLEVLFTSDE
+104 DETQDLEVLFTSDE
-118 EVGLIGANAFAG
+118 EVGLIGANAFTG

-140 DSEDDNE
+140 DSEDDSE

-157 AEFRC
+157 AEFRR
-162 EFEPCKLGLGELF
+162 EFEPCELGLGELFNPEFEPCELGLGELF
-175 SPSVSEH
+175 SSSV
-182 FGTGLLSNESS
+182 
-193 HSTSAKNS
+193 
-201 TQNSSNLNADYRE
+201 
-214 SSEHLSTGLLSNE
+214 SEHLSTGLLS
-227 GSHSTSAENSTQNN
+227 
-241 SNLNADY
+241 
-248 CESSEH
+248 
-254 FGTGLL
+254 
-260 FNEGSH
+260 NEGSH

-274 QNSSNLNANYYALSC
+274 QNSSNLNANYYELSC
-289 EGLEGGHSGIEIAKN
+289 EGLEGGHSGMQIAKN

-347 KLQNK
+347 KLQSK

-366 ELFAKLCDDNLKNT
+366 ELFAKLCDDDLKNP
-380 IIMKT
+380 IIMK
-385 NSADF
+385 S
-390 TRNSR
+390 
-395 IPMKAN
+395 N
-401 SADFTKNSRIPMKA
+401 SADFTKRENSRNSRIPL
-415 NSLNDFLL
+415 LNDFLL

-445 AIVRTRLTSKD
+445 AIVRTSLTSKD

-468 ARSSSQAELAK
+468 ARSSSQEELAK

-505 PEQSHFATSVLN
+505 PEQSEFATSVLT

>member
-15 HCSYQAKKLGEFLLE
+15 HCSYQAQKLGEFLLE
-30 FSKSRGFEAK
+30 FSKSHGFDTK

-104 DQAQDLEVLFTSDE
+104 DEAQDLEVLFTSDE
-118 EVGLIGANAFAG
+118 EVGLIGAIAFAG

-140 DSEDDNE
+140 DSEDDSE

-157 AEFRC
+157 AEFRR
-162 EFEPCKLGLGELF
+162 EFEPCELGLGELFNPEFEPSKLGLGELF

-182 FGTGLLSNESS
+182 LSTGLLSNESSHSTSAENSTQNSSNLNANYRESSENFGTGLLSNESS

-201 TQNSSNLNADYRE
+201 TQNSSNLNA
-214 SSEHLSTGLLSNE
+214 
-227 GSHSTSAENSTQNN
+227 
-241 SNLNADY
+241 
-248 CESSEH
+248 
-254 FGTGLL
+254 
-260 FNEGSH
+260 
-266 STSAKNCT
+266 
-274 QNSSNLNANYYALSC
+274 NYYELSC
-289 EGLEGGHSGIEIAKN
+289 EGLEGGHSGMQIAKN

-329 DRDNAIPTWAKA
+329 DRDNAIPTWAMA

-347 KLQNK
+347 ELQSK

-366 ELFAKLCDDNLKNT
+366 ELFAKLCDDDLKNP
-380 IIMKT
+380 II
-385 NSADF
+385 
-390 TRNSR
+390 
-395 IPMKAN
+395 MKAN
-401 SADFTKNSRIPMKA
+401 SADFTRRENSRNSRIPL
-415 NSLNDFLL
+415 LNDFLL
-423 ALPHGV
+423 ALPNGV

-445 AIVRTRLTSKD
+445 AIVRTSLTSKD
-456 ENARIAFSVQIY
+456 ENVRIAFSVQIY
-468 ARSSSQAELAK
+468 ARSSSQEELAK

-494 SSFGASSMPWE
+494 SSFGASSIPWE
-505 PEQSHFATSVLN
+505 PEQSEFATSLLN

-578 AQVVRDVLKN
+578 AQVVRDVLKI

>member
-15 HCSYQAKKLGEFLLE
+15 HCSYQAQKLGEFLLE
-30 FSKSRGFEAK
+30 FSKSRGFDTK

-104 DQAQDLEVLFTSDE
+104 DEAQDLEVLFTSDE

-140 DSEDDNE
+140 DSEDDSE

-157 AEFRC
+157 AEFRR
-162 EFEPCKLGLGELF
+162 EFEPCELGLGELF
-175 SPSVSEH
+175 SSSVSEH

-193 HSTSAKNS
+193 HSTSA
-201 TQNSSNLNADYRE
+201 
-214 SSEHLSTGLLSNE
+214 
-227 GSHSTSAENSTQNN
+227 ENS
-241 SNLNADY
+241 
-248 CESSEH
+248 
-254 FGTGLL
+254 
-260 FNEGSH
+260 
-266 STSAKNCT
+266 T
-274 QNSSNLNANYYALSC
+274 QNSSNLNANYYELSC
-289 EGLEGGHSGIEIAKN
+289 EGLEGGHSGMQIAKN

-322 ILAMSGG
+322 ILAISGG

-347 KLQNK
+347 KLQSK

-366 ELFAKLCDDNLKNT
+366 ELFAKLCDDDLKNP
-380 IIMKT
+380 IIMK
-385 NSADF
+385 S
-390 TRNSR
+390 
-395 IPMKAN
+395 N
-401 SADFTKNSRIPMKA
+401 SADFTKNSRNSRIPL
-415 NSLNDFLL
+415 LNDFLL

-445 AIVRTRLTSKD
+445 AIVRTSLTSKD

-505 PEQSHFATSVLN
+505 PEQSEFATSVLN

>member
-15 HCSYQAKKLGEFLLE
+15 HCSYQAQKLGEFLLE
-30 FSKSRGFEAK
+30 FSKSRGFDTK

-104 DQAQDLEVLFTSDE
+104 DEAQDLEVLFTSDE

-130 EICAPALLNL
+130 EIYAPALLNL
-140 DSEDDNE
+140 DSEDDSE

-162 EFEPCKLGLGELF
+162 EFEPCELGLGELF
-175 SPSVSEH
+175 SSSVSEH
-182 FGTGLLSNESS
+182 LSTRLLSNESS
-193 HSTSAKNS
+193 HSTS
-201 TQNSSNLNADYRE
+201 TE
-214 SSEHLSTGLLSNE
+214 
-227 GSHSTSAENSTQNN
+227 
-241 SNLNADY
+241 
-248 CESSEH
+248 
-254 FGTGLL
+254 
-260 FNEGSH
+260 
-266 STSAKNCT
+266 NCT
-274 QNSSNLNANYYALSC
+274 QNSSNLNANYYELSC
-289 EGLEGGHSGIEIAKN
+289 EGLEGGHSGMEIAKN
-304 IPNAIKELAHFA
+304 IPNAIKELAHFT

-341 LVSASS
+341 LVFASS
-347 KLQNK
+347 ELESK

-366 ELFAKLCDDNLKNT
+366 ELFAKLCDDDLKNP
-380 IIMKT
+380 IIMK
-385 NSADF
+385 S
-390 TRNSR
+390 
-395 IPMKAN
+395 N
-401 SADFTKNSRIPMKA
+401 SADFTKRENSRNSRIPL
-415 NSLNDFLL
+415 LNDFLL

-445 AIVRTRLTSKD
+445 AIVRTSLTSKD

-468 ARSSSQAELAK
+468 ARSSSQEELAK

-505 PEQSHFATSVLN
+505 PEQSEFATSVLN

>member
-1 MRFLGYFEQICSIP
+1 
-15 HCSYQAKKLGEFLLE
+15 
-30 FSKSRGFEAK
+30 
-40 IDESFNIHAIKGKPK
+40 
-55 ICLQAHY
+55 
-62 DMVCVGEAPKIEL
+62 
-75 ENDGEFLS
+75 
-83 AKNSTLGADNG
+83 
-94 IGLAIIMDIM
+94 MDIM
-104 DQAQDLEVLFTSDE
+104 DEAQDLEVLFTSDE

-140 DSEDDNE
+140 DSEDDSE

-157 AEFRC
+157 AEFRR
-162 EFEPCKLGLGELF
+162 EFEPCELGLGELF
-175 SPSVSEH
+175 SSSVSEH
-182 FGTGLLSNESS
+182 FGTGLLFNEV
-193 HSTSAKNS
+193 
-201 TQNSSNLNADYRE
+201 
-214 SSEHLSTGLLSNE
+214 
-227 GSHSTSAENSTQNN
+227 SHSTSAENSTQN
-241 SNLNADY
+241 
-248 CESSEH
+248 
-254 FGTGLL
+254 
-260 FNEGSH
+260 
-266 STSAKNCT
+266 
-274 QNSSNLNANYYALSC
+274 SSNLNTNYYELSC
-289 EGLEGGHSGIEIAKN
+289 EGLEGGHSGMQIAKN

-322 ILAMSGG
+322 ILAISGG

-347 KLQNK
+347 KLQSK

-366 ELFAKLCDDNLKNT
+366 ELFAKLCDDDLKNT
-380 IIMKT
+380 IIMKA
-385 NSADF
+385 NSANF
-390 TRNSR
+390 TRNSK

-401 SADFTKNSRIPMKA
+401 SADFTRNSR
-415 NSLNDFLL
+415 NSRFPLLNDFLL

-445 AIVRTRLTSKD
+445 AIVRTSLTSKD

-505 PEQSHFATSVLN
+505 PEQSEFATSVLN

-570 EIKSAQII
+570 EIKSAKII
-578 AQVVRDVLKN
+578 AQVLRDLLKN

>member
-15 HCSYQAKKLGEFLLE
+15 HCSYQAQKLGEFLLE

-104 DQAQDLEVLFTSDE
+104 DEVQDLEVLFTSDE

-157 AEFRC
+157 AEFRR
-162 EFEPCKLGLGELF
+162 EFEPCELGLGELF
-175 SPSVSEH
+175 SSSVSEH
-182 FGTGLLSNESS
+182 FGTGLLF
-193 HSTSAKNS
+193 
-201 TQNSSNLNADYRE
+201 
-214 SSEHLSTGLLSNE
+214 NE

-248 CESSEH
+248 CESSGH
-254 FGTGLL
+254 LSTGLL
-260 FNEGSH
+260 FNESSH
-266 STSAKNCT
+266 STSAKNST
-274 QNSSNLNANYYALSC
+274 QNSSNLNANYYELSC
-289 EGLEGGHSGIEIAKN
+289 EGLEGGHSGMQIAKN

-347 KLQNK
+347 KLQSK

-366 ELFAKLCDDNLKNT
+366 ELFAKLCDDDLKNT
-380 IIMKT
+380 IIMKA

-390 TRNSR
+390 TKNSK

-401 SADFTKNSRIPMKA
+401 SADFARNSRIPMKA

-468 ARSSSQAELAK
+468 ARSSSQDELTK

-494 SSFGASSMPWE
+494 SSFGPSSMPWE

-570 EIKSAQII
+570 EIKSAKII
-578 AQVVRDVLKN
+578 AQVVRDLLKN
-588 A
+588 SQGA

>member
-15 HCSYQAKKLGEFLLE
+15 HCSYQAQKLGEFLLE
-30 FSKSRGFEAK
+30 FSKSRGFDTK

-104 DQAQDLEVLFTSDE
+104 DETQDLEVLFTSDE

-140 DSEDDNE
+140 DSEDDSE

-157 AEFRC
+157 AEFRR
-162 EFEPCKLGLGELF
+162 EFEPCELGLGELF
-175 SPSVSEH
+175 SSSVSEN

-201 TQNSSNLNADYRE
+201 TQNSSNLNA
-214 SSEHLSTGLLSNE
+214 
-227 GSHSTSAENSTQNN
+227 
-241 SNLNADY
+241 
-248 CESSEH
+248 
-254 FGTGLL
+254 
-260 FNEGSH
+260 
-266 STSAKNCT
+266 
-274 QNSSNLNANYYALSC
+274 NYYELSC
-289 EGLEGGHSGIEIAKN
+289 EGLEGGHSGMEIAKN

-347 KLQNK
+347 KLQSK

-366 ELFAKLCDDNLKNT
+366 ELFAKLCDDDLKNP
-380 IIMKT
+380 IIMK
-385 NSADF
+385 S
-390 TRNSR
+390 
-395 IPMKAN
+395 N
-401 SADFTKNSRIPMKA
+401 SADFTKRENSRNSRIPL
-415 NSLNDFLL
+415 LNDFLL

-429 LGWDEGLGLP
+429 LDWDEALGLP
-439 KTSANL
+439 QTSANL

-468 ARSSSQAELAK
+468 ARSSSQEELAK

-505 PEQSHFATSVLN
+505 PEQSEFAISVLN
-517 ALQKYRPNAKIT
+517 VLQKYRPNAKIT

>member
-15 HCSYQAKKLGEFLLE
+15 HCSYQAQKLGEFLLE
-30 FSKSRGFEAK
+30 FSKSRGFDTK
-40 IDESFNIHAIKGKPK
+40 IDENFNIHAIKGKPK

-104 DQAQDLEVLFTSDE
+104 DEAQDLEVLFTSDE

-140 DSEDDNE
+140 DSEDDSE

-157 AEFRC
+157 AEFRR
-162 EFEPCKLGLGELF
+162 EFEPCELGLGELF
-175 SPSVSEH
+175 SSSVSEH

-193 HSTSAKNS
+193 HSTSAKNC
-201 TQNSSNLNADYRE
+201 TQNSSNLNADYCE
-214 SSEHLSTGLLSNE
+214 SSGHLSTGLLFNE
-227 GSHSTSAENSTQNN
+227 NSHSTSAENSTQNN
-241 SNLNADY
+241 SNLNA
-248 CESSEH
+248 
-254 FGTGLL
+254 
-260 FNEGSH
+260 
-266 STSAKNCT
+266 
-274 QNSSNLNANYYALSC
+274 NYYELSC
-289 EGLEGGHSGIEIAKN
+289 EGLEGGHSGMQIAKN

-347 KLQNK
+347 KLQSK

-366 ELFAKLCDDNLKNT
+366 ELFAKLCDDDLKNP
-380 IIMKT
+380 IIMKS

-390 TRNSR
+390 TRRENSRNSR
-395 IPMKAN
+395 IPL
-401 SADFTKNSRIPMKA
+401 
-415 NSLNDFLL
+415 LNDFLL

-445 AIVRTRLTSKD
+445 AIVRTSLTSKD

-468 ARSSSQAELAK
+468 ARSSSQEELAK

-505 PEQSHFATSVLN
+505 PEQSEFATSVLN

>member
-15 HCSYQAKKLGEFLLE
+15 HCSYQAQKLGEFLLE
-30 FSKSRGFEAK
+30 FSKSRGFDTK

-104 DQAQDLEVLFTSDE
+104 DETQDLEVLFTSDE
-118 EVGLIGANAFAG
+118 EVGLIGANAFTG

-140 DSEDDNE
+140 DSEDDSE

-157 AEFRC
+157 AEFRR
-162 EFEPCKLGLGELF
+162 EFEPCELGLGELFNPEFEPCELGLGELF
-175 SPSVSEH
+175 SSSVSEH
-182 FGTGLLSNESS
+182 FGTGLLS
-193 HSTSAKNS
+193 
-201 TQNSSNLNADYRE
+201 
-214 SSEHLSTGLLSNE
+214 
-227 GSHSTSAENSTQNN
+227 
-241 SNLNADY
+241 
-248 CESSEH
+248 
-254 FGTGLL
+254 
-260 FNEGSH
+260 NEGSH

-274 QNSSNLNANYYALSC
+274 QNSSNLNANYYELSC
-289 EGLEGGHSGIEIAKN
+289 EGLEGGHSGMQIAKN

-347 KLQNK
+347 KLQSK

-366 ELFAKLCDDNLKNT
+366 ELFTKLCDDDLKNP
-380 IIMKT
+380 IIMK
-385 NSADF
+385 S
-390 TRNSR
+390 
-395 IPMKAN
+395 N
-401 SADFTKNSRIPMKA
+401 SADFTKRENSRNSRIPL
-415 NSLNDFLL
+415 LNDFLL

-468 ARSSSQAELAK
+468 ARSSSQEKLAK

-505 PEQSHFATSVLN
+505 PEQSEFATSVLN
-517 ALQKYRPNAKIT
+517 SLQKYRPDAKIT

>member
-1 MRFLGYFEQICSIP
+1 MRFLGYFEHICSIP
-15 HCSYQAKKLGEFLLE
+15 HCSYQAQKLGEFLLE
-30 FSKSRGFEAK
+30 FSKSRGFDTK
-40 IDESFNIHAIKGKPK
+40 IDENFNIHAIKGKPK

-104 DQAQDLEVLFTSDE
+104 DEAQDLEVLFTSDE

-140 DSEDDNE
+140 DSEDDSE

-157 AEFRC
+157 AEFRR
-162 EFEPCKLGLGELF
+162 EFEPSKLGLGELF
-175 SPSVSEH
+175 SPSASEH
-182 FGTGLLSNESS
+182 FGTRLLSIEDSHSTSAKNCTQNSSNLNANYRESSENFGTGLLSNES
-193 HSTSAKNS
+193 
-201 TQNSSNLNADYRE
+201 
-214 SSEHLSTGLLSNE
+214 
-227 GSHSTSAENSTQNN
+227 
-241 SNLNADY
+241 
-248 CESSEH
+248 
-254 FGTGLL
+254 
-260 FNEGSH
+260 SH

-274 QNSSNLNANYYALSC
+274 QNSSNLNANYYELSC
-289 EGLEGGHSGIEIAKN
+289 EGLEGGHSGMQIAKN

-322 ILAMSGG
+322 ILAISGG

-347 KLQNK
+347 ELESK

-366 ELFAKLCDDNLKNT
+366 ELFAKLCDDDLKNP
-380 IIMKT
+380 IIMK
-385 NSADF
+385 S
-390 TRNSR
+390 
-395 IPMKAN
+395 N
-401 SADFTKNSRIPMKA
+401 SADFTKRENSRNSRIPL
-415 NSLNDFLL
+415 LNDFLL

-468 ARSSSQAELAK
+468 ARSSSQEELAK

-505 PEQSHFATSVLN
+505 PEQSEFAKSLLN

>member
-15 HCSYQAKKLGEFLLE
+15 HCSYQAQKLGEFLLE
-30 FSKSRGFEAK
+30 FSKSRGFDTK
-40 IDESFNIHAIKGKPK
+40 IDENFNIHAIKGKPK

-104 DQAQDLEVLFTSDE
+104 DEAQDLEVLFTSDE

-140 DSEDDNE
+140 DSEDDSE

-157 AEFRC
+157 AEFRR
-162 EFEPCKLGLGELF
+162 EFEPSKLGLGELF
-175 SPSVSEH
+175 SSELESCELGLGELFSSSV
-182 FGTGLLSNESS
+182 
-193 HSTSAKNS
+193 
-201 TQNSSNLNADYRE
+201 
-214 SSEHLSTGLLSNE
+214 SEHLSTGLLFNE
-227 GSHSTSAENSTQNN
+227 NSHSTSAENSTQNS
-241 SNLNADY
+241 SNLNANY
-248 CESSEH
+248 RESSEH
-254 FGTGLL
+254 LSTRLL

-274 QNSSNLNANYYALSC
+274 QNSSNLNANYYELSC
-289 EGLEGGHSGIEIAKN
+289 QGLEGGHSGMQIAKN

-322 ILAMSGG
+322 ILAISGG

-347 KLQNK
+347 KLQSK

-366 ELFAKLCDDNLKNT
+366 ELFAKLCDDDLKNT
-380 IIMKT
+380 II
-385 NSADF
+385 
-390 TRNSR
+390 
-395 IPMKAN
+395 MKAN
-401 SADFTKNSRIPMKA
+401 SADFTRRENSKNSRIPL
-415 NSLNDFLL
+415 LNDFLL
-423 ALPHGV
+423 SLPHGV

-494 SSFGASSMPWE
+494 SSFGPSSMPWE
-505 PEQSHFATSVLN
+505 PEQSEFATSVLN

-570 EIKSAQII
+570 EIKSAKII
-578 AQVVRDVLKN
+578 SQVLRDLLKN